1 MWRAAVSLVRLL
13 VLVRAAA
20 AQPASTTCSD
30 NVIATEISRSPGA
43 MESKCQAFSR
53 GETYVY
59 PKDFGGLENAYGIWR
74 CPASKKRVLVSN
86 GITDHDVTQG
96 NPNTMCV
103 VPWYIEFPLNP
114 IVTTTRTEPASH
126 GVVAFSLHGIPAF
139 GAQEA
144 AGDNAYEHAE
154 DAFIKDA
161 KYWYG
166 HASPDYT
173 WHYHTPHMGDEK
185 IANASTL
192 VGYAL
197 DGFGLFGP
205 VANESELDSCNGRID
220 SSSGEYRYHMRTAE
234 QVQAGPTHGGE
245 NGYCD
250 GTSPAINW
258 NYVVGCYKGTLSE
271 TKTGDCS
278 AMSLPGDDCVLERSN
293 NLDKVWK
300 DGKCLV
306 STVTMVKWWVW
317 LIIAVVVVLILVAAA
332 VVYWRRRQKTL
343 SGENKAP
350 PLTEVGDSLDS
361 AA

>member
-1 MWRAAVSLVRLL
+1 VLLLALVLVAAVS
-13 VLVRAAA
+13 
-20 AQPASTTCSD
+20 AQPQTTTCSG
-30 NVIATEISRSPGA
+30 NVIASAISRPPGA
-43 MESKCQAFSR
+43 METSCQAFST
-53 GETYVY
+53 GQSYSY
-59 PKDFGGLENAYGIWR
+59 PRDFGGLENAFGIWR
-74 CPASKKRVLVSN
+74 CPTAKKRVLVSN
-86 GITDHDVTQG
+86 GITDHDVKQG
-96 NPNTMCV
+96 NPNTMCA

-114 IVTTTRTEPASH
+114 TVTATRTEPASH
-126 GVVAFSLHGIPAF
+126 GVIAFGLNGIPAF

-173 WHYHTPHMGDEK
+173 WHYHTPHMGAEA

-205 VANESELDSCNGRID
+205 VANQSELDTCNGRID
-220 SSSGEYRYHMRTAE
+220 PSSGEYRYHMRRAE

-258 NYVVGCYKGTLSE
+258 NYVIGCYKGTLTE
-271 TKTGDCS
+271 TKSGDCS
-278 AMSLPGDDCVLERSN
+278 TMSLPGEDCVLEASN

-306 STVTMVKWWVW
+306 KVVKVVKWWVW
-317 LIIAVVVVLILVAAA
+317 LIVGVVVVVVVVAGAI
-332 VVYWRRRQKTL
+332 VCWRRRGKM
-343 SGENKAP
+343 SPGKGKAP
-350 PLTEVGDSLDS
+350 PLAVRGGGGGEEES